1 MQRMTAHFVG
11 DTYLALDRPID
22 GVEKLVAPPAS
33 VAVTTG
39 FEAAFHRGL
48 TQTPPLPNLLI
59 SDSSLAT
66 SGSSRQ
72 ARTFSIAARSERVP
86 EAFRVLEGR
95 SPRPSNMHRA
105 LRAAIG

>member
-1 MQRMTAHFVG
+1 MAAHFSG
-11 DTYLALDRPID
+11 DICLALDRPID
-22 GVEKLVAPPAS
+22 GVEKLAAPTTS

-48 TQTPPLPNLLI
+48 TQTPPPDPLI
-59 SDSSLAT
+59 SDISLAT

-72 ARTFSIAARSERVP
+72 ARTLSIAARSERVP